1 MTSQQVW
8 SMAICDEC
16 LHMRMPFND
25 TLARAFWITAHE
37 EKTGHRVRVETQ
49 KIIYNPEIKANRM
62 MIL

>member
-1 MTSQQVW
+1 
-8 SMAICDEC
+8 
-16 LHMRMPFND
+16 MPFND